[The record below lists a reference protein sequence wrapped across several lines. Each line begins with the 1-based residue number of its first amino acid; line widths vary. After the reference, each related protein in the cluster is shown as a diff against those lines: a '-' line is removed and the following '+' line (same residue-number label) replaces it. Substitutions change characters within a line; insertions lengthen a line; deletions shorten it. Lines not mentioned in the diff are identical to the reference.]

1 MNSRVRGLHTM
12 TLFSLFSLF
21 SLRATQGKQG
31 KQGCFCHFAGLRVL
45 DREKTTPPAGEAHGG
60 DGTAESARVL
70 LIPMESELLLI
81 PTGYHSTRPPFVKG
95 VAENANDSGG

>member
-1 MNSRVRGLHTM
+1 MKKSLENNYTCFPCFPCFRSTKNKENKENRHVYALRGIA
-12 TLFSLFSLF
+12 
-21 SLRATQGKQG
+21 RAWP
-31 KQGCFCHFAGLRVL
+31 A
-45 DREKTTPPAGEAHGG
+45 EKTTPPAGEAHGG

-70 LIPMESELLLI
+70 LIPLESELLLI

>member
-1 MNSRVRGLHTM
+1 MRRVCSGLIV
-12 TLFSLFSLF
+12 TL
-21 SLRATQGKQG
+21 ATGPQ
-31 KQGCFCHFAGLRVL
+31 
-45 DREKTTPPAGEAHGG
+45 KTTPPAGEAHGG

-70 LIPMESELLLI
+70 LIPLESELLLI